1 MAGIA
6 QDRFSITRCA
16 GAANTAS
23 TATINAQIDRV
34 HIFSSVFV
42 PHTEA
47 EYQRLVTLLDGLI
60 DEVGE
65 NESHPL
71 ASLMEIVGV
80 LIETYEDERVLELPT
95 E

>member
-1 MAGIA
+1 MA
-6 QDRFSITRCA
+6 DT
-16 GAANTAS
+16 
-23 TATINAQIDRV
+23 
-34 HIFSSVFV
+34 VFV
-42 PHTEA
+42 PHSEA
-47 EYQRLVTLLDGLI
+47 EYQKLVTLLDRLI

-80 LIETYEDERVLELPT
+80 LIEKYEDERVPELSD